1 MPVADINGHP
11 TYFEDNGGSGP
22 VIVLSH
28 GFLMDHEMFTLQVG
42 ALGGEFR
49 VITWDERGHGQT
61 PAGGPFTY
69 WDSAADVLALLDH
82 LKIERAV
89 LGGMSQGGFLSLRA
103 ALIAPER
110 VKGLVL
116 IDTQAGREDPE
127 AIPLYRAM
135 QAEWIANGPAAVQ
148 EAAAQLILG
157 DGTPW
162 EPWFAK
168 WAAIPRDDLEAP
180 LQCLVERDDISDR
193 LAEIT
198 CPAIVFHG
206 DADASISLDKA
217 EMLCNGLVGCEEL
230 VVVRGGSHASNLTH
244 PNEVNGPLIGFL
256 RRHA

>member
-1 MPVADINGHP
+1 MPIMEINGHP
-11 TYFEDNGGSGP
+11 TYFEDSGDTGP
-22 VIVLSH
+22 AVILSH
-28 GFLMDHEMFTLQVG
+28 GFLMDHEMFAPQVG
-42 ALGGEFR
+42 ALRGEFR

-69 WDSAADVLALLDH
+69 WDSAADVLAILDH
-82 LKIERAV
+82 LHIERAT

-103 ALIAPER
+103 ALLAPDR
-110 VKGLVL
+110 VNALVL
-116 IDTQAGREDPE
+116 IDTQAGPEDPE
-127 AIPLYRAM
+127 VIPLYHSM
-135 QAEWIANGPAAVQ
+135 QAEWMANGPGSIQ

-168 WAAIPRDDLEAP
+168 WAALPRDGLETP
-180 LQCLVERDDISDR
+180 LQCLVEREDISDR
-193 LAEIT
+193 LTEIT

-206 DADASISLDKA
+206 DTDVAISLDKA
-217 EMLCNGLVGCEEL
+217 EILRNGLVGCEEL

-244 PNEVNGPLIGFL
+244 PNEVNSPLVGFL